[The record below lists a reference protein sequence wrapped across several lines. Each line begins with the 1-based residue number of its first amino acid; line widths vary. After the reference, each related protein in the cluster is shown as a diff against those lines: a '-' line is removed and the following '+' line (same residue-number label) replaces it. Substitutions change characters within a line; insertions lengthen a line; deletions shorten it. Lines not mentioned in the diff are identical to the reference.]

1 MNSHRVFRGLV
12 VAAGVLAIGATG
24 GGTLVS
30 AADPSAA
37 GHRATARAARSL
49 DGTATAHLHLVRP
62 EDAELYEEG
71 PVTGALQ
78 GSMRAK
84 FHTGAILAGSFSIR
98 THGGSI
104 EGSGRA
110 TAHGSGRYQSF
121 SGSLTVTGGTGRYS
135 HAHGS
140 AGLYGT
146 FDRRTYA
153 LVIQTTGRFSY

>member
-1 MNSHRVFRGLV
+1 
-12 VAAGVLAIGATG
+12 VAALALFAAWG
-24 GGTLVS
+24 GMSAS
-30 AADPSAA
+30 AADSAA
-37 GHRATARAARSL
+37 AGSRATARAARSL

-62 EDAELYEEG
+62 EDAELFEEG
-71 PVTGALQ
+71 PVIGALP

-84 FHTGAILAGSFSIR
+84 FRTGAVLSGTFSIR
-98 THGGSI
+98 TRGGSI
-104 EGSGRA
+104 AGNGRA
-110 TAHGSGRYQSF
+110 TTRGSGRYESF
-121 SGSLTVTGGTGRYS
+121 SGSFTVTGGTGRYS